1 MESELKK
8 AVNLYEK
15 GQLNSAKEIALNIYN
30 SKPHHFDNLRLLNL
44 ICFKKKDFS
53 SALDFINK
61 AIKINPNFAEA
72 YNERGNT
79 LNELKQ
85 LQLAIKSYD
94 QAIKLNPKYADAY
107 YNKGLVLHELKRI
120 ELAIENYDQAIKINP
135 NHVYSHNNKGYAL
148 QKLKKIEASIESFYN
163 VLKIDPNFDFLL
175 GELVH
180 AKNKLCDW
188 NSFNKDLETL
198 KNKINEKKKS
208 STPFPILQLF
218 DSPSIQ
224 KNTAEIYV
232 KEKFYKEKI
241 LNPISIVKKNK
252 KIRLGYYSADFYN
265 HAMSYLLAGLFKQH
279 DKSKFELFAFS
290 FGPEKNDE
298 MSKKI
303 PNYFNDFVK
312 VNFKT
317 DKEIVEIS
325 RNLKID
331 IAIDLLCF
339 TTNNRMGI
347 FSERCAPIQ
356 VNYLGY
362 PGTSGTN
369 FIDYII
375 ADKILIPKESQKY
388 YSEKIIYFPDTYQV
402 RDSSQKISK
411 KKFTRNELDLP
422 KKGIVLCCF
431 NQSYKITPKVFK
443 IWIRLLKNIKG
454 SVLWL
459 LEDNLTATKNLK
471 KEAELR
477 GVKSERIIFAK
488 RLPLSDH
495 FARHKVAD
503 LFIDTFPYT
512 AHTTCSDALWSS
524 LPVIT
529 RMGESFASRVAGS
542 ILSAIDLKELITH
555 TEDEYEK
562 LIYQYATNPK
572 KLKKIKKKLEKNKV
586 TKPLFNT
593 KLFTKNIE
601 TAYKII
607 YKNYYSN
614 LPIKNIEIK

>member
-30 SKPHHFDNLRLLNL
+30 SKPDYFDNLRLLNF
-44 ICFKKKDFS
+44 IHFKNGDFS
-53 SALDFINK
+53 DAIKIINE
-61 AIKINPNFAEA
+61 AIKINPNFAEL
-72 YNERGNT
+72 YNEKANA
-79 LNELKQ
+79 LNELKK
-85 LQLAIKSYD
+85 LEESIKNYDEAIK
-94 QAIKLNPKYADAY
+94 INPNYADAY
-107 YNKGLVLHELKRI
+107 YNKGLVLHQLNKF
-120 ELAIENYDQAIKINP
+120 ELAIENYDEAIKINP
-135 NHVYSHNNKGYAL
+135 NYARAYNNKGYAL
-148 QKLKKIEASIESFYN
+148 QKIKKLDESIKNFSTT
-163 VLKIDPNFDFLL
+163 LKINPNFDFLF
-175 GELVH
+175 GELIH
-180 AKNKLCDW
+180 AKNKICDW
-188 NSFNKDLETL
+188 ETL
-198 KNKINEKKKS
+198 DQDLKLLNDQIFKKKKIT
-208 STPFPILQLF
+208 TPFPTLQLF
-218 DSPSIQ
+218 DSPLIQ
-224 KNTAEIYV
+224 KISAEIWT
-232 KEKFYKEKI
+232 KEKYSNKKKI
-241 LNPISIVKKNK
+241 KIFKKIVGNK
-252 KIRLGYYSADFYN
+252 KIRIGYYSPDFYN
-265 HAMSYLLAGLFKQH
+265 HAMAYLLSGLFESH
-279 DKSKFELFAFS
+279 DKSKFELFGFS

-298 MSKKI
+298 MSKRIPKAFDKFIKI
-303 PNYFNDFVK
+303 HSKNDSEVALLS
-312 VNFKT
+312 N
-317 DKEIVEIS
+317 E
-325 RNLKID
+325 LKID
-331 IAIDLLCF
+331 IAVDLSCF
-339 TTNNRMGI
+339 TANNRIGI
-347 FSERCAPIQ
+347 FSKRCAPIQ
-356 VNYLGY
+356 INYLGY
-362 PGTSGTN
+362 PGTSGTD
-369 FIDYII
+369 FIEYII
-375 ADKILIPKESQKY
+375 ADKILIPKKNQKY

-495 FARHKVAD
+495 LARHKVAD